1 MGALKEKGIP
11 LDQVKRVPYR
21 DAFLIGELLTN
32 RITILAGEPK
42 TGKTLLAVGMVTA
55 LLNGDSEFLGLPV
68 HRRLERVVFGL
79 TDDGADEELG
89 ERFAGTGFDRNRI
102 TVFPAVDTDTD
113 AYWSDLTRD
122 LVEHRADLFVFDN
135 ILGGLGRSEDISSS
149 VTAASIIRNLRQ
161 VATAGIS
168 VLAVTHTAKGTSE
181 GLSVASSPIGGRA
194 IAGGARGIIA
204 LRFSKTGGRVI
215 ETAIN
220 RARESLSLPVSVTR
234 AAADSDAPVWT
245 VREPKKRREPL
256 HEATGRAQGLAA
268 HILAIQPQEKTLNA
282 VAMRFAGD
290 FGWKPETARKRLWG
304 LIEHDGAQ
312 WVPAAEA
319 AGG

>member
-1 MGALKEKGIP
+1 VGALKEKGIP

-21 DAFLIGELLTN
+21 DAFLIGELLTS

-89 ERFAGTGFDRNRI
+89 ERFAGTGFDRSRI

-113 AYWSDLTRD
+113 AYWTELTRD
-122 LVEHRADLFVFDN
+122 LVDHRADLFVFDN
-135 ILGGLGRSEDISSS
+135 ILGGLGRGEDISSP

-161 VATAGIS
+161 VATAGIP

-204 LRFSKTGGRVI
+204 LRSRKAGGRVI

-220 RARESLSLPVSVTR
+220 RAMENLNLPVHVTR

-245 VREPKKRREPL
+245 VRPPKGGRHL
-256 HEATGRAQGLAA
+256 HEVTDRAQEMAA
-268 HILAIQPQEKTLNA
+268 HILATQPEEKTLNA
-282 VAMRFAGD
+282 VATRFAKD
-290 FGWKPETARKRLWG
+290 FDWKPETARRRLRG
-304 LIEHDGAQ
+304 RVEHDGAQ